1 VRKVLC
7 LLMLVVALTGC
18 FTASAEDSGGV
29 AHAPEDAVFE
39 WMNQQPPEVA
49 NSTAIRQVVFFE
61 ESRAAVLASFR
72 PEDWDFALP
81 ALALFMVDQ
90 QGGRWVARAYDYN
103 SSPRL
108 ADDILTFYSPPW
120 TDAEPSAVYGLVVDE
135 RVSSVTIRWDD
146 GLEQQVAVENG
157 SYLSVR
163 TDAPAARGASVTA
176 LDDEGRALTQ
186 YNR

>member
-1 VRKVLC
+1 VKVW
-7 LLMLVVALTGC
+7 LLLILLVLALTGC
-18 FTASAEDSGGV
+18 FTVSADDSSGV
-29 AHAPEDAVFE
+29 AHAPEDAVFD
-39 WMNQQPPEVA
+39 WMNQQPLEVA

-72 PEDWDFALP
+72 PEAWDYALP
-81 ALALFMVDQ
+81 ALALFMVDRQ
-90 QGGRWVARAYDYN
+90 EDRWVAKAYDYN
-103 SSPRL
+103 SIPRL

-120 TDAEPSAVYGLVVDE
+120 TNAEPSAVYGLVVDE
-135 RVSSVTIRWDD
+135 RVTSVTIRWDD

-163 TDAPAARGASVTA
+163 TDARAARGASVTA
-176 LDDEGRALTQ
+176 LDAEGRALTE